1 MECLLSEIEKI
12 KGEREVDI
20 RIKDCLLELYTRQ
33 QNIMDNMQFPEC
45 DRECCDCEPE
55 GKPLTEALAPILD
68 SKATVKI
75 EVEEEDDELK
85 DETKSDS

>member
-12 KGEREVDI
+12 QGERQADE
-20 RIKDCLLELYTRQ
+20 RIKACLLELYTRQ
-33 QNIMDNMQFPEC
+33 QSIMDNMKFADE
-45 DRECCDCEPE
+45 DCCKTE